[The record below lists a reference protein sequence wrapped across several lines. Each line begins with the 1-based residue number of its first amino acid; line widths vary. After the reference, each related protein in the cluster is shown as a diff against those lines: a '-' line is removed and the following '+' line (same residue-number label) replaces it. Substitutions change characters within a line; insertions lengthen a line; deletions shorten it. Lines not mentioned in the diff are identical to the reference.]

1 MLRGARYFLMIRLR
15 SFSAAALSRFAVA
28 TASKRLTDEEFRRV
42 QPVIVDFLEQGA
54 TRRMVTTAL
63 AESGRRLSRTQ
74 RWQLS
79 PWGERK
85 VKVPFE
91 GGW

>member
-1 MLRGARYFLMIRLR
+1 M
-15 SFSAAALSRFAVA
+15 
-28 TASKRLTDEEFRRV
+28 TTKRLTDEEFRRV
-42 QPVIVDFLEQGA
+42 QPVIVDFLKQGA

-85 VKVPFE
+85 VKTPYE